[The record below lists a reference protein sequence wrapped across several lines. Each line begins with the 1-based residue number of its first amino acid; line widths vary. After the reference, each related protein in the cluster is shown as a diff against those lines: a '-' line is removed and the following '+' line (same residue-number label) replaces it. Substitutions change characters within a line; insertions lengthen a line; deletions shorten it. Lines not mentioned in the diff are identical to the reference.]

1 MSSVCQ
7 TEDFKIPEEIVNATQ
22 FGFLKSQKPHW
33 LTCTDDLRGWQKEC
47 VQKFE
52 KKMWSDSDDPLKNRF
67 VINATP
73 ASGKTMAAIFLAY
86 LAIQR
91 NLVQRVIIITP
102 GSVVRNGW
110 GTSAAEYG
118 IEIKYKPTREVMNPL
133 VDGFHG
139 RATTYQQIASMKP
152 DQVAKLRREIETIP
166 TMLICDEI
174 HHASLEN
181 SWGTKMINIFEEHAK
196 CIVLLSGTPYRT
208 DKQPLPFLG
217 DNFDI
222 ENVTDIKYTYLQGM
236 KDGYLRKI
244 RYMTQDGVFNWDQG
258 NSSYSYVDTDE
269 DGKRRP
275 QYTKKLK
282 DSNSFKRIYTKSDVP
297 KHLKRKKFNFS
308 ISTNPECNAVS
319 TKMISRG
326 IRQLQLLRRKYRKT
340 QGLIVVESTEAAHF
354 ALEIFRKEKLKSI
367 ATKNWRADIAVSA
380 NGGSDKIKT
389 FKDQPED
396 HQFIIAIKQVS
407 EGVDI
412 PNLAVCVYL
421 SNITTKMFIIQ
432 VLGRI
437 LRMIRDGEMKN
448 LDECWFI
455 SPREDIIDEY
465 VGSMAA
471 SVQDL
476 TSELV
481 EPDDEDDEDEDETIQ
496 PITNLDSCS
505 DISDSETKDE
515 TIQPITNLADAA
527 NLSTIRRIEDSF
539 QIERDPDIWRLAQ
552 ETSEITNGSAEEW
565 YEQMISNQ
573 GVRDVPT
580 PVIHKSSVQPSLN
593 VKMLALRKDISK
605 QVNKLS
611 YLAKRYCASEWPLW
625 KIWLKVKGQK
635 IPLSEFTLE
644 ELTMMREEKIPRV
657 STQIKR
663 SRPRPSTNIP
673 TWAQAQK
680 KQRK

>member
-1 MSSVCQ
+1 
-7 TEDFKIPEEIVNATQ
+7 
-22 FGFLKSQKPHW
+22 
-33 LTCTDDLRGWQKEC
+33 
-47 VQKFE
+47 
-52 KKMWSDSDDPLKNRF
+52 
-67 VINATP
+67 
-73 ASGKTMAAIFLAY
+73 
-86 LAIQR
+86 
-91 NLVQRVIIITP
+91 
-102 GSVVRNGW
+102 
-110 GTSAAEYG
+110 
-118 IEIKYKPTREVMNPL
+118 
-133 VDGFHG
+133 
-139 RATTYQQIASMKP
+139 
-152 DQVAKLRREIETIP
+152 
-166 TMLICDEI
+166 
-174 HHASLEN
+174 
-181 SWGTKMINIFEEHAK
+181 
-196 CIVLLSGTPYRT
+196 
-208 DKQPLPFLG
+208 
-217 DNFDI
+217 
-222 ENVTDIKYTYLQGM
+222 
-236 KDGYLRKI
+236 
-244 RYMTQDGVFNWDQG
+244 MTQDGIFNWDQG
-258 NSSYSYVDTDE
+258 NSSYSYVDTDK
-269 DGKRRP
+269 DGKQRP

-354 ALEIFRKEKLKSI
+354 ALEIFRKEKLKCM
-367 ATKNWRADIAVSA
+367 TTQNWRADIAVSA
-380 NGGSDKIKT
+380 NGGSDKIDT
-389 FKDQPED
+389 FKKHPED

-448 LDECWFI
+448 LNECWFI

-471 SVQDL
+471 SVQEL

-481 EPDDEDDEDEDETIQ
+481 EPDEEEAPVEDNTTDNID
-496 PITNLDSCS
+496 NLDSCS

-515 TIQPITNLADAA
+515 TMQPVTNLAVAA
-527 NLSTIRRIEDSF
+527 NHSTIRHIEDSF

-580 PVIHKSSVQPSLN
+580 PVIHQSSVQLPLN
-593 VKMLALRKDISK
+593 ERILALRKDISK
-605 QVNKLS
+605 QVNKLN
-611 YLAKRYCASEWPLW
+611 YLAKRYGASDWQAW
-625 KIWLKVKGQK
+625 KIWQKVKGRK
-635 IPLSEFTLE
+635 SKLNDFTEE
-644 ELTMMREEKIPRV
+644 ELIIMREENIPRI
-657 STQIKR
+657 STLIKR
-663 SRPRPSTNIP
+663 CRPRPSSKIP
-673 TWAQAQK
+673 KWAK